1 MGESLIKK
9 LRRRQ
14 EKQAF
19 DDMARELVLEKWA
32 DFCTKADIVILY
44 TLWKEFGFGRKR
56 LERFYRRMIANQHE
70 MIERFRTERDDGS
83 YWVMQ
88 KRLEDATGIDIVAL
102 QAEGDDAE

>member
-56 LERFYRRMIANQHE
+56 LE
-70 MIERFRTERDDGS
+70 
-83 YWVMQ
+83 
-88 KRLEDATGIDIVAL
+88 DATGIDIVAL
-102 QAEGDDAE
+102 QAEGDDAT